1 MNAIDYNGTQVIPSK
16 VVCVG
21 RNYVGHAKELGN
33 DVPKEPVIFMKPNSA
48 VSNVL
53 SSFHQEPLHYEAELS
68 FLIRGG
74 HLEGV
79 GLGLDLTKR
88 QLQAALKVAS
98 LPWEKAKGF
107 DGSAVFSSF
116 VDINVPI
123 EMLGFTLRVD
133 GEQRQS
139 GSVQQMLFSPS
150 DLLQYIGEFS
160 TLQDNDILMT
170 GTPEGVGELVS
181 GSEYE
186 VSLYAEGDCL
196 LSHCWKA
203 I

>member
-1 MNAIDYNGTQVIPSK
+1 MNTIEYNGAKVIPAK

-33 DVPKEPVIFMKPNSA
+33 DVPTEPVIFMKPNSA
-48 VSNVL
+48 VSDVL
-53 SSFHQEPLHYEAELS
+53 CSFHQEPLHYEAELS
-68 FLIRGG
+68 FLIRAGQ
-74 HLEGV
+74 LAGV

-88 QLQAALKVAS
+88 QLQSRLKAAS
-98 LPWEKAKGF
+98 LPWERAKAF
-107 DGSAVFSSF
+107 NGSAVFTSF

-123 EMLGFTLRVD
+123 KMLSFTLRVD

-139 GSVQQMLFSPS
+139 GTVQQMLFSPG

-170 GTPEGVGELVS
+170 GTPEGVGELVP
-181 GSEYE
+181 GSDYE
-186 VSLYAEGDCL
+186 VALYAEGSCL
-196 LSHCWKA
+196 LSHSWRA
-203 I
+203 S